1 MQDGTTFRLFSG
13 EPGARI
19 LAAAAQSR
27 QTVAWSSKFLPAAT
41 DVQPVALPVRFGDA
55 ASLLGFQLQRA
66 SSSGQISV
74 TTYWQAGSRT
84 TAPLSL
90 FVHAIDAN
98 GQVVA
103 QEDRLDAPAEDWQ
116 PGDLIAQ
123 VHRLTVPERAGA
135 HWIEIGLYDP
145 NSGERLPVLVDGQ
158 TVDHRV
164 LLAW

>member
-1 MQDGTTFRLFSG
+1 MSTPLT
-13 EPGARI
+13 
-19 LAAAAQSR
+19 
-27 QTVAWSSKFLPAAT
+27 
-41 DVQPVALPVRFGDA
+41 LPVRFGDA
-55 ASLLGFQLQRA
+55 ASLLGFQMQRA

-123 VHRLTVPERAGA
+123 VHRLTLPEQTGA